1 MSTTTAPKTN
11 ANDARSPSWLPALLV
26 VAAAAIAIT
35 AGLTGWIRY
44 ALSPIQRERGAGS
57 IELFEIRAGE
67 SLSGVARAL
76 EDRGLIRS
84 ALALRGLARVQS
96 LETELKVG
104 EYELSPGLSSLE
116 IVQILASGR
125 VRTHPV
131 VIPEGIRAAEI
142 ADRLARERL
151 VDREEFLRVVFD
163 PDSPKRFSVEGPT
176 LEGYLFPDTYR
187 FARGLSA
194 SKIAEAMVDEFRE
207 VYRTIRADSPSSDL
221 SMRELVTLASIVE
234 KETGVPEERPL
245 IAAVF
250 LNRMQRGM
258 RLETDPTVIY
268 GIADFDGNLRRIHL
282 DDAENPYNTYQIPGL
297 PPGPIASPG
306 RDAMR
311 AVLEPADSPFL
322 FFVSRN
328 DGTHIFSKSYR
339 DHSRAVVHFQ
349 KQRRRR

>member
-1 MSTTTAPKTN
+1 
-11 ANDARSPSWLPALLV
+11 L
-26 VAAAAIAIT
+26 
-35 AGLTGWIRY
+35 AGLAGWYRY
-44 ALSPIQRERGAGS
+44 ALSPIQRESGAS
-57 IELFEIRAGE
+57 AIELFEVRAGD
-67 SLSGVARAL
+67 SLAGVARAL

-84 ALALRGLARVQS
+84 ALALRGLARVHS
-96 LETELKVG
+96 FDTKLKVG
-104 EYELSPGLSSLE
+104 EYELSPDLSTLE
-116 IVQILASGR
+116 IVQILAEGR
-125 VRTHPV
+125 VRTHAV
-131 VIPEGIRAAEI
+131 VIPEGIRAVEI
-142 ADRLARERL
+142 ADRLAQEGL
-151 VDREEFLRVVFD
+151 ADREEFLRVVFD
-163 PDSPKRFSVEGPT
+163 PEAPKRFSVEGPT

-187 FARGLSA
+187 FSKGLSA

-207 VYRTIRADSPSSDL
+207 VYRSIRASAPKRDL

-306 RDAMR
+306 RAALR
-311 AVLEPADSPFL
+311 AVLEPAESPFL

-328 DGTHIFSKSYR
+328 DGTHIFSKTYR

-349 KQRRRR
+349 KQRRRH